1 MAGIE
6 LFGYELSKKKIKPTF
21 VTPENTDG
29 ATTVVEGGGIF
40 GHYLDT
46 GVNAKDENVLIQKY
60 REMSMSQEVDM
71 AISDVVNESVV
82 HEDGRPSISLF
93 LDSTKQSQAI
103 KNKIVTEFKHILR
116 LLDFNRIGSDLFR
129 KWYIDGKIYH
139 HIIIDKNK
147 PKEGIQDLVSIDA
160 LDIQKIIEL
169 KKEKDPITNVEM
181 VVDKKEYFIY
191 SPEKS
196 SSGSFSNNPHDQIQV
211 ALDSIS
217 YVHSGMVDNQKQI
230 IIGYLYKSIKPYNQL
245 RMIEDSLVIY
255 RMARAPERR
264 IFYIDVGNLP
274 KTKAEQYLQSVMN
287 KYKQKIIYNAA
298 TGEVEDQKK
307 QMSMLEDFWLPR
319 RDGGRGTEIS
329 TLPSGQNLGEIE
341 DIEYF
346 RKKLYQSLNI
356 PISRIEGTEQTS
368 FNLGRATEIN
378 RDEIKFAKF
387 VAQLRHRF
395 STLFSDLLR
404 IQLILKGIIGEN
416 DWKDISDNLE
426 YIWTKDSHY
435 AELKNNEILRERM
448 ELLQMVDE
456 YSGKFVSDQWIRK
469 RVLRLSDEEIDQI
482 NKDNKKAGLGDP
494 DDFEIDPD
502 LVAPVDIHR

>member
-6 LFGYELSKKKIKPTF
+6 LFGYEIAKKKIKPTF
-21 VTPENTDG
+21 VTPENLDG
-29 ATTVVEGGGIF
+29 STQIVEGGGIL

-46 GVNAKDENVLIQKY
+46 GVDAKDENVLIKKY

-82 HEDGRPSISLF
+82 HEDGRSSINLF
-93 LDSTKQSQAI
+93 LDNTKQSTAI
-103 KNKIVTEFKHILR
+103 REKIVNEFKNLLR
-116 LLDFNRIGSDLFR
+116 LLDFNRLGSDLFR

-139 HIIIDKNK
+139 HIIIDQNK
-147 PKEGIQDLVSIDA
+147 PKEGIKELVSIDA
-160 LDIQKIIEL
+160 LDIQKITEL
-169 KKEKDPITNVEM
+169 KKDKDPVTGVEL

-191 SPEKS
+191 SPE
-196 SSGSFSNNPHDQIQV
+196 GSVGPVNQIQV
-211 ALDSIS
+211 SPDAIS

-341 DIEYF
+341 DILYF
-346 RKKLYQSLNI
+346 QKKLYKSLNV
-356 PISRIEGTEQTS
+356 PISRLETETA
-368 FNLGRATEIN
+368 FAIGRATEIS
-378 RDEIKFAKF
+378 RDEVKFARFVDRLRLKF
-387 VAQLRHRF
+387 SR
-395 STLFSDLLR
+395 LFDD
-404 IQLILKGIIGEN
+404 ILKTNLLLKNLITED
-416 DWKDISDNLE
+416 DWKNMKE
-426 YIWTKDSHY
+426 YISYDFQKDGHFV
-435 AELKNNEILRERM
+435 ELKEAEILRERISTL
-448 ELLQMVDE
+448 EQLDQFVGKY
-456 YSGKFVSDQWIRK
+456 YSEDWIRK
-469 RVLRLSDEEIDQI
+469 NVLRQSETEIADIDKEIKQ
-482 NKDNKKAGLGDP
+482 DGAVGLGPSDDLPDP
-494 DDFEIDPD
+494 TEFETGEE
-502 LVAPVDIHR
+502 

>member
-1 MAGIE
+1 MAGFE
-6 LFGYELSKKKIKPTF
+6 LFGFEIAKKKKKNKTF
-21 VTPENTDG
+21 VTPENLDG
-29 ATTVVEGGGIF
+29 ATQVIEGGGIY

-46 GVNAKDENVLIQKY
+46 GNTAKDENVLIQKY
-60 REMSMSQEVDM
+60 REMSMTQEVDL

-82 HEDGRPSISLF
+82 HEDGRPTINLF
-93 LDSTKQSQAI
+93 LDQTKQSTAI
-103 KNKIVTEFKHILR
+103 KEKIVTEFKAIMK
-116 LLDFNRIGSDLFR
+116 LLDFNRVGSDLFR
-129 KWYIDGKIYH
+129 KWYVDGKIYH
-139 HIIIDKNK
+139 HIIVDIKK
-147 PKEGIQDLVSIDA
+147 PKEGIKELIPVDA
-160 LDIQKIIEL
+160 LSIQKITEIT
-169 KKEKDPITNVEM
+169 KDKDPVTGVEM
-181 VVDKKEYFIY
+181 VVDTQDYFVY
-191 SPEKS
+191 QPE
-196 SSGSFSNNPHDQIQV
+196 GSINV
-211 ALDSIS
+211 ALDGVRVAPDSIS
-217 YVHSGMVDNQKQI
+217 YVHSGMVDNEKQI
-230 IIGYLYKSIKPYNQL
+230 IIGYLYKSIKPFNQL

-255 RMARAPERR
+255 RLARAPERR

-274 KTKAEQYLQSVMN
+274 KIKAEQYLRSVMD
-287 KYKQKIIYNAA
+287 KYKQKIIYNAS

-346 RKKLYQSLNI
+346 RKKLYQSLNV

-368 FNLGRATEIN
+368 FNLGRASEIN

-387 VAQLRHRF
+387 VAKLRHRF
-395 STLFSDLLR
+395 SQMFVDLLR
-404 IQLILKGIIGEN
+404 IQLLLKGVIKEE
-416 DWKDISDNLE
+416 DWYDIKDNLE

-456 YSGKFVSDQWIRK
+456 YSGKFVSDDWIRK
-469 RVLRLSDEEIDQI
+469 RILRMTDDEIEQI
-482 NKDNKKAGLGDP
+482 NKDNRQAGKGDP
-494 DDFEIDPD
+494 DDFDIDPN

>member
-1 MAGIE
+1 MAGFEIFGFEIE
-6 LFGYELSKKKIKPTF
+6 KKKKKTKTF
-21 VTPENTDG
+21 VTPENLDG
-29 ATTVVEGGGIF
+29 ATQVVEGGGIF

-60 REMSMSQEVDM
+60 REMSMTQEVDL
-71 AISDVVNESVV
+71 AVSDVVNEAVV
-82 HEDGRPSISLF
+82 HEDGRSTINLF
-93 LDSTKQSQAI
+93 LDHTNQSTAI
-103 KNKIVTEFKHILR
+103 KEKIVNEFKILLR
-116 LLDFNRIGSDLFR
+116 LLDFNRVGSDLFR
-129 KWYIDGKIYH
+129 KWYIDGKLYH
-139 HIIIDKNK
+139 HIIINKNK
-147 PKEGIQDLVSIDA
+147 LKDGIQELIPVDA
-160 LDIQKIIEL
+160 LSIQKIVEL
-169 KKEKDPITNVEM
+169 KKEKDPVTNVEM
-181 VVDKKEYFIY
+181 VTDTQEYFIY
-191 SPEKS
+191 KPEGNISQQDTIK
-196 SSGSFSNNPHDQIQV
+196 V
-211 ALDSIS
+211 ASDSIS
-217 YVHSGMVDNQKQI
+217 YVHSGMVDNEKQI

-274 KTKAEQYLQSVMN
+274 KLKAEQYLRSVME
-287 KYKQKIIYNAA
+287 KYKQKVIYNAS

-346 RKKLYQSLNI
+346 RKKLYQSLNV

-368 FNLGRATEIN
+368 FNLGRASEIN

-387 VAQLRHRF
+387 VAKLRHRF
-395 STLFSDLLR
+395 SQMFVDLLR
-404 IQLILKGIIGEN
+404 IQLILKGIIKAE
-416 DWKDISDNLE
+416 DWFDIKDNLE
-426 YIWTKDSHY
+426 FIWTKDSHY

-469 RVLRLSDEEIDQI
+469 RILRLTDEEIEQI
-482 NKDNKKAGLGDP
+482 NRDNKKAGKGDP
-494 DDFEIDPD
+494 DDFEIDPN

>member
-6 LFGYELSKKKIKPTF
+6 LFGYEIAKKKIKPTF
-21 VTPENTDG
+21 VTPENLDG
-29 ATTVVEGGGIF
+29 STQVVEGGGVY

-46 GVNAKDENVLIQKY
+46 GVDAKDENVLIKKY

-82 HEDGRPSISLF
+82 HEDGRSSINLF
-93 LDSTKQSQAI
+93 LDNTKQSTAI
-103 KNKIVTEFKHILR
+103 REKIVNEFKNLLR
-116 LLDFNRIGSDLFR
+116 LLDFNRLGSDLFR

-139 HIIIDKNK
+139 HIIIDQNK
-147 PKEGIQDLVSIDA
+147 PKEGIKELVSIDA
-160 LDIQKIIEL
+160 LDIQKITEL
-169 KKEKDPITNVEM
+169 KKDKDPVTGVEL

-191 SPEKS
+191 SPE
-196 SSGSFSNNPHDQIQV
+196 GSVGPVNQIQV
-211 ALDSIS
+211 SPDAIS

-274 KTKAEQYLQSVMN
+274 KTKAEQYLRSVME

-387 VAQLRHRF
+387 VAKLRHRF
-395 STLFSDLLR
+395 SALFTDLLR
-404 IQLILKGIIGEN
+404 IQLLLKGIIGEK
-416 DWKDISDNLE
+416 DWGDISENLE

-469 RVLRLSDEEIDQI
+469 RILRLTDEEIEQI

-494 DDFEIDPD
+494 DDFEINPD

>member
-6 LFGYELSKKKIKPTF
+6 LFGYEIAKKKIKPTF
-21 VTPENTDG
+21 VTPENLDG
-29 ATTVVEGGGIF
+29 STQVVEGGGVY

-46 GVNAKDENVLIQKY
+46 GVDAKDENVLIKKY

-82 HEDGRPSISLF
+82 HEDGRSSINLF
-93 LDSTKQSQAI
+93 LDHTKASTAI
-103 KNKIVTEFKHILR
+103 REKIVTEFKALLR
-116 LLDFNRIGSDLFR
+116 LLDFNRVGSDLFR

-147 PKEGIQDLVSIDA
+147 PKEGIKELVSIDA
-160 LDIQKIIEL
+160 LDIQKITEI
-169 KKEKDPITNVEM
+169 KKQKDPVTNVEL
-181 VVDKKEYFIY
+181 VVDKKDYFIY
-191 SPEKS
+191 SPEG
-196 SSGSFSNNPHDQIQV
+196 SGGNAQINQIQV
-211 ALDSIS
+211 SPDAIS

-274 KTKAEQYLQSVMN
+274 KTKAEQYLRSVMD

-307 QMSMLEDFWLPR
+307 QMAMLEDFWLPR

-356 PISRIEGTEQTS
+356 PISRIEGTEQTA
-368 FNLGRATEIN
+368 FNLGRSSEIN

-387 VAQLRHRF
+387 VAKLRHRF
-395 STLFSDLLR
+395 SALFTDLLR
-404 IQLILKGIIGEN
+404 IQLLLKGIIGED
-416 DWKDISDNLE
+416 DWGDISENLE

-469 RVLRLSDEEIDQI
+469 RILRLTDEEIEQI
-482 NKDNKKAGLGDP
+482 NRDNKKAGLGDP
-494 DDFEIDPD
+494 DDFEINPD

>member
-6 LFGYELSKKKIKPTF
+6 LFGYELTKKKIKPTF
-21 VTPENTDG
+21 VTPENLDG
-29 ATTVVEGGGIF
+29 STQVVEGGGVF

-46 GVNAKDENVLIQKY
+46 GVDAKDENVLIKKY
-60 REMSMSQEVDM
+60 REMAMSQEVDM

-82 HEDGRPSISLF
+82 HEDGRSSITLF
-93 LDSTKQSQAI
+93 LDHTQQSTKI
-103 KNKIVTEFKHILR
+103 KQKIVTEFKTL
-116 LLDFNRIGSDLFR
+116 LKMLDFNRVGSDLFR
-129 KWYIDGKIYH
+129 KWYIDGKMYH
-139 HIIIDKNK
+139 HIIVDPKK
-147 PKEGIQDLVSIDA
+147 PKEGIQELVPIDA
-160 LDIQKIIEL
+160 LDIQKITEL
-169 KKEKDPITNVEM
+169 KKEKDPVTNVEM

-191 SPEKS
+191 SPIGAT
-196 SSGSFSNNPHDQIQV
+196 GSFSNNQEQVQV
-211 ALDSIS
+211 ALDSVS

-329 TLPSGQNLGEIE
+329 TLPSGQNLGEID

-356 PISRIEGTEQTS
+356 PISRIEGTEQTA
-368 FNLGRATEIN
+368 FNLGRSSEIN

-387 VAQLRHRF
+387 VAKLRHRF
-395 STLFSDLLR
+395 SALFTDLLR
-404 IQLILKGIIGEN
+404 IQLILKGIIGQN
-416 DWKDISDNLE
+416 DWSDISDNLE
-426 YIWTKDSHY
+426 YIWSKDSHY

-469 RVLRLSDEEIDQI
+469 RVLRLTDEEINQI

-494 DDFEIDPD
+494 DDFDINPD